1 MSQREDGNASGRLR
15 ILVVDD
21 EADVRLGLRLL
32 MQSLRAEVRDAANGE
47 MALQALAQ
55 WTPHVMVTDLSMGAV
70 SGMELLRQV
79 RENRPE
85 VKVLMITGFG
95 TIQLAVEAMRLGAA
109 HFITKP
115 FDNPQILAEVGRLGR
130 EALAA
135 EERRRMK
142 ATPGQGRAGLVA
154 ESRRMVEILDLVR
167 QVAPTSMPVLISGE
181 SGTGK
186 ELIARTLHEHSRDPS
201 LPFLPVNSAALPDTL
216 LESELFGHVKGAF
229 TGAENHREGLFVKA
243 RGGTVFL
250 DEIAL
255 MSPAFQSK
263 LLRVLQDHMVTPLG
277 SSAPKPA
284 AFRLVAATNRS
295 LRGLVVEGSF
305 REDLYYR
312 LKVVAI
318 DVPPLRQRLDEV
330 VPLAQ
335 HFLAAHAGEAGYS
348 PEHRPGLTAGA
359 IEALQSHTWP
369 GNVRELENSLRRALV
384 LCRGED
390 IEARHLGLEEAAS
403 PWPSEAPVNLSYQ
416 AGKQKAL
423 EVHRR
428 RAVERALRATGGN
441 VTQAAEM
448 CDLSRA
454 AFQRIMRSLG
464 VDRRQF
470 SGET

>member
-1 MSQREDGNASGRLR
+1 MSLLERTGPGRLR
-15 ILVVDD
+15 VLVVDD

-32 MQSLRAEVRDAANGE
+32 IQSLRAEVREAANGE
-47 MALQALAQ
+47 TALQTLSQ
-55 WTPHVMVTDLSMGAV
+55 WTPHLMVTDLSMGAV

-79 RENRPE
+79 RERRPE

-95 TIQLAVEAMRLGAA
+95 TIQLAVEAMRLGAS

-115 FDNPQILAEVGRLGR
+115 FDNPQLLAEVERLGR
-130 EALAA
+130 AALAA
-135 EERRRMK
+135 EEGRRMK
-142 ATPGQGRAGLVA
+142 AVSGLGGAGMVA
-154 ESRRMVEILDLVR
+154 ESLRMVEILELVR
-167 QVAPTSMPVLISGE
+167 QVAPTSMPVLIRGE

-186 ELIARTLHEHSRDPS
+186 ELIARTLHEHSREPL

-229 TGAENHREGLFVKA
+229 TGADSHREGLFVKA

-255 MSPAFQSK
+255 MSAAFQGK
-263 LLRVLQDHMVTPLG
+263 LLRVLQDHTVTPLG
-277 SSAPKPA
+277 SSTPKPA

-295 LRGLVVEGSF
+295 LRAMVARGAF

-312 LKVVAI
+312 LKVVTI
-318 DVPPLRQRLDEV
+318 DVPPLRERLDEV
-330 VPLAQ
+330 VPLAL
-335 HFLAAHAGEAGYS
+335 HFLAAHAGEAGYA
-348 PEHRPGLTAGA
+348 PERRPGLSAGA
-359 IEALQSHTWP
+359 IELLQRHTWP
-369 GNVRELENSLRRALV
+369 GNVRELENSIRRALV

-390 IEARHLGLEEAAS
+390 IEAQHLGLDEGSGEWR
-403 PWPSEAPVNLSYQ
+403 PEAPVDLSYQ

-423 EVHRR
+423 DDHRR

-464 VDRRQF
+464 LDRRQF
-470 SGET
+470 TGNP